1 VIDKGI
7 MTKTPTR
14 LRKPAVARPA
24 TPRPAHRPAKKS
36 GTRNRADAAGP
47 AHAPTAYHHGD
58 LHDALLV
65 AAERI
70 LERDGLPGL
79 TLRAAAREA
88 GVSHAAP
95 THHFGDLAGLV
106 SDLAAIGFRRFGAAL
121 AGAAE
126 GLEPASRLDAMGHAY
141 VAFAR
146 AYPGMFTLMFRGER
160 LNQARP
166 ALLEAM
172 KGAADALAGAV
183 ADRSPGAAGASAL
196 TQAADTVRAWA
207 LVHGFAVL
215 LLDGRLDE
223 ILARFPP
230 GISVDALLAAVLL
243 RPA

>member
-1 VIDKGI
+1 
-7 MTKTPTR
+7 MAKTPSRPGKSAATH
-14 LRKPAVARPA
+14 PA
-24 TPRPAHRPAKKS
+24 TPRPAQRLVKKP
-36 GTRNRADAAGP
+36 GTRNRAGAAGP
-47 AHAPTAYHHGD
+47 ARAATPYHHGD

-70 LERDGLPGL
+70 LERDGLAGL

-126 GLEPASRLDAMGHAY
+126 GLEPSSRLDAMGHAY

-166 ALLEAM
+166 TLLEAM
-172 KGAADALAGAV
+172 KGAAEALAGAV
-183 ADRSPGAAGASAL
+183 ADRSPDAPSAPAL

-223 ILARFPP
+223 MLARFPP
-230 GISVDALLAAVLL
+230 GISVDALLAEVLL